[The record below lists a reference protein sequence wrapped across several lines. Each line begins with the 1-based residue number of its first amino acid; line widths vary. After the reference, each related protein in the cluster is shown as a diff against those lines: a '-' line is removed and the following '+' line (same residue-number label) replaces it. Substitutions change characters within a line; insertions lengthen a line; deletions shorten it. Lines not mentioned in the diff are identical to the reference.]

1 MYRGDVTVNFNITGN
16 GKMMKNGP
24 YLFKFTNFFISL
36 RLFRRENIVFCPP
49 MITLIIIAPIFHKLL
64 KKIGCGWG
72 EQPSVC
78 DHLDVKEMSV
88 SNILGALTH

>member
-1 MYRGDVTVNFNITGN
+1 
-16 GKMMKNGP
+16 MKIVP
-24 YLFKFTNFFISL
+24 YLFKFTEFCISL
-36 RLFRRENIVFCPP
+36 RLFRRENIVFCPAT
-49 MITLIIIAPIFHKLL
+49 IILIIIAPIFHKIL

-72 EQPSVC
+72 ERPSVS

>member
-1 MYRGDVTVNFNITGN
+1 MGRIYSNS
-16 GKMMKNGP
+16 P
-24 YLFKFTNFFISL
+24 ISSSVCAY
-36 RLFRRENIVFCPP
+36 FERENIVFCPTT
-49 MITLIIIAPIFHKLL
+49 IILIIIAPIFHKLL

-72 EQPSVC
+72 ERPSVS